1 MFVYNLISKA
11 IWSGCA
17 DFCLQLC
24 FLEKG
29 KTTYTKPFKFLKWKH
44 ILKENHILEMKV
56 NSETHFENKNMFLE
70 KWKVINPFFKT
81 GSSCTSPLL
90 SVLLEFLD
98 DALIMKP
105 IRRDSHHSLEQEG
118 KEPYG
123 PACRDYFWI
132 LCRYLWILSIYLF
145 NISFIFKVHIFWE
158 GHKIF
163 RNLHQLFDC
172 QYIGHVIGDFEKF
185 CSLLRIYE
193 LLKKLTKGPFQ
204 PIHHWHTIFFVKL
217 EGKCSWNMIYACI
230 EKSNFSW

>member
-1 MFVYNLISKA
+1 MKA
-11 IWSGCA
+11 
-17 DFCLQLC
+17 
-24 FLEKG
+24 
-29 KTTYTKPFKFLKWKH
+29 
-44 ILKENHILEMKV
+44 
-56 NSETHFENKNMFLE
+56 HFEKEPYFENESSFRNPFNMFLE
-70 KWKVINPFFKT
+70 KWKVINPFLT

-145 NISFIFKVHIFWE
+145 HISFIFKVHIFWE

-163 RNLHQLFDC
+163 RNLHQLLDR
-172 QYIGHVIGDFEKF
+172 QYIGHITGDFEKF
-185 CSLLRIYE
+185 CDLLRIYE
-193 LLKKLTKGPFQ
+193 VLKKLTKGP
-204 PIHHWHTIFFVKL
+204 ISSLTNK
-217 EGKCSWNMIYACI
+217 
-230 EKSNFSW
+230 FSC